1 MVAAPDTMV
10 EGAAKRRTA
19 NTTQER
25 KVSTGRRIVTLEL
38 DARAT
43 ALSRAT
49 APSSMRSSTGRP
61 SADMVMCPRPPGQ
74 ATRGFLSRFLR
85 LPGQAKVY
93 TGFLFQEICD
103 YVEYFFYYYDY

>member
-61 SADMVMCPRPPGQ
+61 SADMVMCPRLQ
-74 ATRGFLSRFLR
+74 ATRRVGVEQTPVLSELT
-85 LPGQAKVY
+85 A
-93 TGFLFQEICD
+93 
-103 YVEYFFYYYDY
+103 